1 MNINHVT
8 LPQRPRRKHRV
19 NSTKM
24 ASLKSWIKAA
34 RLRTLPLAMSGIL
47 MGATLAYLDRGFN
60 STVTILAVVTALF
73 IQVFSNFANDY
84 GDSQKGTD
92 NQQRVGPK
100 RTVQSGEISPKQM
113 KTGMIVLILL
123 SLTTGIWLV
132 AEGTKGLDLSMF
144 FLFLTF
150 GIIALIAAF
159 KYTAG
164 RNPYG
169 YAGFGDLA
177 VFLFFGI
184 LPVAGTYFLN
194 THQITAELF
203 LPAVSIGL
211 FSTGVLNL
219 NNMRDIENDRNSG
232 KMTMVVRMGSA
243 RSKIY
248 HSLLILIGML
258 TSVMFTFVQ
267 GKSTLQWLFLLA
279 FPFFLNDLIQINKI
293 TKPKQFDPFL
303 KKLSLTT
310 LLFTVLF
317 GLGIILSHS

>member
-1 MNINHVT
+1 
-8 LPQRPRRKHRV
+8 
-19 NSTKM
+19 M
-24 ASLKSWIKAA
+24 ATLKSWIKAA
-34 RLRTLPLAMSGIL
+34 RLRTLPLAVSGIL
-47 MGATLAYLDRGFN
+47 MGAALSYLDKGFN
-60 STVTILAVVTALF
+60 VTVTVLAIVTALF
-73 IQVFSNFANDY
+73 IQIFSNFANDY

-113 KTGMIVLILL
+113 KLGMIVLILL
-123 SLTTGIWLV
+123 SLATGIWLV
-132 AEGTKGLDLSMF
+132 AEGTKGLELTTF
-144 FLFLTF
+144 LLFLSF

-194 THQITAELF
+194 THQINPELF

-219 NNMRDIENDRNSG
+219 NNMRDIANDRNSG
-232 KMTMVVRMGSA
+232 KNTVIVRMGSYKG
-243 RSKIY
+243 KIY

-258 TSVMFTFVQ
+258 STVLFTFVQ

-279 FPFFLNDLIQINKI
+279 FPFFVNDLIQINKI

-303 KKLSLTT
+303 KKLSLAT

-317 GLGIILSHS
+317 GLGILLI

>member
-1 MNINHVT
+1 
-8 LPQRPRRKHRV
+8 
-19 NSTKM
+19 M
-24 ASLKSWIKAA
+24 ASLNSWIKAA

-47 MGATLAYLDRGFN
+47 MGAALSYFYGGFN
-60 STVTILAVVTALF
+60 TIVTILAIVTALF

-92 NQQRVGPK
+92 NQHRVGPK
-100 RTVQSGEISPKQM
+100 RTVQSGEISTKQM
-113 KTGMIVLILL
+113 KLGMIVLIIL
-123 SLTTGIWLV
+123 SLASGIWLV
-132 AEGTKGLDLSMF
+132 AEGTKGLQLTTF
-144 FLFLTF
+144 LLFLAF
-150 GIIALIAAF
+150 GIVALIAAF

-194 THQITAELF
+194 SHQLAKEIF
-203 LPAVSIGL
+203 LPAFSIGL

-232 KMTMVVRMGSA
+232 KNTVIVRMGSYKG
-243 RSKIY
+243 KIY
-248 HSLLILIGML
+248 HTLLISVGML
-258 TSVMFTFVQ
+258 TSVLFTLVH
-267 GKSTLQWLFLLA
+267 GKSTVQWLFLLA
-279 FPFFLNDLIQINKI
+279 FPFFIRDLIQINSI
-293 TKPKQFDPFL
+293 MKPKQFDPFL

-317 GLGIILSHS
+317 GLGILLI